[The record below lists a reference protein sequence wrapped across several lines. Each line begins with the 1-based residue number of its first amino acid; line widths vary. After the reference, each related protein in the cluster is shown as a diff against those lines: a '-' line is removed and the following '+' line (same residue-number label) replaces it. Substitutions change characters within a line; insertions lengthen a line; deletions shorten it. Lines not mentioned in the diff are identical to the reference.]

1 MGPDDEICAFLINGK
16 YICSNC
22 YDPDK
27 DKHKEDGILTADLI
41 AEINQCFCER
51 CKRLM
56 IPDRRCINRRDDH
69 KRRYHDATILAPDRR
84 GGQDRRSDEG
94 RRKAP

>member
-1 MGPDDEICAFLINGK
+1 MGLNDEIRAFLINGK
-16 YICSNC
+16 YICFNC

-27 DKHKEDGILTADLI
+27 DKNKEDGILTADLI

-51 CKRLM
+51 CKGLM
-56 IPDRRCINRRDDH
+56 IPDRRCINRRDH
-69 KRRYHDATILAPDRR
+69 KRRYRDVTILAPDRR